1 MKKLLLS
8 LILIVSTISYAQIT
22 YGAKGGLNITNLKD
36 IHGDSGSRYGFHV
49 GGFATIPLSQNNQ
62 FYFQPEVLYS
72 QQGEKNTGNDYD
84 ELYQLDYINV
94 PLLFK
99 PYFSEQDTEFYGII
113 GPQVGFL
120 INDNIKNKANTGYQD
135 DEYNSIDVGALLGV
149 GFSYLRTW
157 EFEVRYL
164 YGFTDAV
171 EEMQV
176 KDRKNRTSNLHFSIG
191 YRF

>member
-22 YGAKGGLNITNLKD
+22 YGAKAGMNITNLKD
-36 IHGDSGSRYGFHV
+36 IHEDSGSRYGFHV
-49 GGFATIPLSQNNQ
+49 GGFATIPIGQNNQ
-62 FYFQPEVLYS
+62 FYFQPELLYS
-72 QQGEKNTGNDYD
+72 QQGEKNEGENIN
-84 ELYQLDYINV
+84 EVYQLDYINV

-120 INDNIKNKANTGYQD
+120 ISENVKDQVDTIYND
-135 DEYNSIDVGALLGV
+135 DEYNTLDVGALLGV

-171 EEMQV
+171 KEAQV

>member
-1 MKKLLLS
+1 MKKILLI
-8 LILIVSTISYAQIT
+8 LILIVSTISYGQIT

-36 IHGDSGSRYGFHV
+36 IHGDSGSRYGFHI
-49 GGFATIPLSQNNQ
+49 GGFATIPLGTSNQ

-72 QQGEKNTGNDYD
+72 QQGEKNTGENFD
-84 ELYQLDYINV
+84 EVYQLDYINV

-120 INDNIKNKANTGYQD
+120 VMDNVKNEAFIGYEN
-135 DEYNSIDVGALLGV
+135 DEYNSLDIGALLGI

-171 EEMQV
+171 KYSDV
-176 KDRKNRTSNLHFSIG
+176 NDAKNRTSNLHFSIG

>member
-1 MKKLLLS
+1 MKKTVFLFA
-8 LILIVSTISYAQIT
+8 ILISSISFAQIT
-22 YGAKGGLNITNLKD
+22 YGAKAGLNITNLKD

-49 GGFATIPLSQNNQ
+49 GGFASIPLGHNSQ

-72 QQGEKNTGNDYD
+72 QQGEKNTGENID

-113 GPQVGFL
+113 GPQIGFL
-120 INDNIKNKANTGYQD
+120 ILDNVKNQANVGYQN
-135 DEYNSIDVGALLGV
+135 DEYNPIDVGALLGI

-171 EEMQV
+171 EYSDV
-176 KDRKNRTSNLHFSIG
+176 NDAKNRTSNLHFSIG